1 MKAIFDT
8 ATNRL
13 IINGKHNG
21 NRRMWTIVLHATT
34 NISTER
40 MVFKT
45 EEPCLVSELADVVH
59 DQLRPLHNTEGGL
72 IRVRWEA
79 MAR

>member
-1 MKAIFDT
+1 VKAIFDT
-8 ATNRL
+8 INNKL
-13 IINGKHNG
+13 IINGRHNG

-34 NISTER
+34 QISTER
-40 MVFKT
+40 MVFST
-45 EEPCLVSELADVVH
+45 DEPCLVSELADVVSE
-59 DQLRPLHNTEGGL
+59 QLRPLHNTEGGL